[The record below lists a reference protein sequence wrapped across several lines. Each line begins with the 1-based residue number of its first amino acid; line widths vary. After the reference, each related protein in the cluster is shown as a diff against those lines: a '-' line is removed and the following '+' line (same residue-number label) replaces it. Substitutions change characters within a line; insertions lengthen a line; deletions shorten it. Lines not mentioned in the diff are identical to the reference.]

1 MAEHIGY
8 PKQLMQLDSA
18 SSLDEALCA
27 VAGQDVRGGLQRREW
42 TKEVSKRAKALFAQ
56 GHTPAQTKGHEAHG
70 KGLKTAITAQGGAGQ
85 YSSTL
90 VYFPS
95 DPSGYPAGAACASLL
110 CSAGFDSLALPLE
123 PHTVGAIAANVW
135 GHYAAAGAQAG
146 AGAARTMLCEV
157 EGGMLGV
164 CAACDSK

>member
-1 MAEHIGY
+1 MSRERHASEARARSSGGERSARLGTLQTCFKIFAIPPH
-8 PKQLMQLDSA
+8 LMSA
-18 SSLDEALCA
+18 LESYGLLPAKRVRRCLEEANRYG
-27 VAGQDVRGGLQRREW
+27 VAASVLLTHDG
-42 TKEVSKRAKALFAQ
+42 
-56 GHTPAQTKGHEAHG
+56 
-70 KGLKTAITAQGGAGQ
+70 
-85 YSSTL
+85 
-90 VYFPS
+90 
-95 DPSGYPAGAACASLL
+95 SLL

>member
-1 MAEHIGY
+1 MRARRARSSGGERSARLGTLQTCFKIFAI
-8 PKQLMQLDSA
+8 PNLMSA
-18 SSLDEALCA
+18 LESYGLLPAKRVRRCLEEANRYG
-27 VAGQDVRGGLQRREW
+27 VAASVLLTHDG
-42 TKEVSKRAKALFAQ
+42 
-56 GHTPAQTKGHEAHG
+56 
-70 KGLKTAITAQGGAGQ
+70 
-85 YSSTL
+85 
-90 VYFPS
+90 
-95 DPSGYPAGAACASLL
+95 SLL

>member
-1 MAEHIGY
+1 M
-8 PKQLMQLDSA
+8 SA
-18 SSLDEALCA
+18 LESYGLLPAKRVRRCLEEANRYG
-27 VAGQDVRGGLQRREW
+27 VAASVLLTHDG
-42 TKEVSKRAKALFAQ
+42 
-56 GHTPAQTKGHEAHG
+56 
-70 KGLKTAITAQGGAGQ
+70 
-85 YSSTL
+85 
-90 VYFPS
+90 
-95 DPSGYPAGAACASLL
+95 SLL

-164 CAACDSK
+164 CAACDSFWVRERGGVLL

>member
-1 MAEHIGY
+1 MSRERHASEARARSSGA
-8 PKQLMQLDSA
+8 PAVSA
-18 SSLDEALCA
+18 LPWLGTLQTCFKIFAIPQSHMSALESYGLLPAKRVRRCLEEANRYG
-27 VAGQDVRGGLQRREW
+27 VAASVLLTHDG
-42 TKEVSKRAKALFAQ
+42 
-56 GHTPAQTKGHEAHG
+56 
-70 KGLKTAITAQGGAGQ
+70 
-85 YSSTL
+85 
-90 VYFPS
+90 
-95 DPSGYPAGAACASLL
+95 SLL